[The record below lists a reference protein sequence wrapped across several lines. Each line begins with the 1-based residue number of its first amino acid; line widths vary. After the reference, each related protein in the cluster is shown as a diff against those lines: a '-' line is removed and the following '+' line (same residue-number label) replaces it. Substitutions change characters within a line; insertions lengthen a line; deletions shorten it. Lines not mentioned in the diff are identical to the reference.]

1 MRVSANKRLLLVHA
15 HPDDETINNG
25 VTMAKYAESGAH
37 VTLVTCTRGE
47 EGEVLVPELLNLASN
62 KDDKLGEHRE
72 IELSVADDKT
82 NRLPRDERRAQLL
95 VAALEVFT
103 VAGYHSAAMDEIA
116 DRANVSKPVLYQHFP
131 SKLDLYLAVLDLHI
145 DSLVFAIQKAIASNR
160 ENSARV
166 AATVEAYFGFID
178 SEGEAFRL
186 LFESDMNVE
195 PQVRERL
202 NRMTYDCAAAV
213 SAVISI
219 DTGLGKE
226 ESMMLAVGIIGTV
239 QTTARHWLDRDGKID
254 RQRATELVMN
264 LIWRGISGFPKSQ
277 S

>member
-1 MRVSANKRLLLVHA
+1 MISEDKSA
-15 HPDDETINNG
+15 
-25 VTMAKYAESGAH
+25 
-37 VTLVTCTRGE
+37 
-47 EGEVLVPELLNLASN
+47 
-62 KDDKLGEHRE
+62 
-72 IELSVADDKT
+72 
-82 NRLPRDERRAQLL
+82 RLPRDERRAQLL

-103 VAGYHSAAMDEIA
+103 AAGYHSAAMDEIA

-160 ENSARV
+160 ENSSRV

-178 SEGEAFRL
+178 NEGEAFRL
-186 LFESDMNVE
+186 LFESDMNLE

>member
-1 MRVSANKRLLLVHA
+1 VS
-15 HPDDETINNG
+15 DE
-25 VTMAKYAESGAH
+25 
-37 VTLVTCTRGE
+37 
-47 EGEVLVPELLNLASN
+47 
-62 KDDKLGEHRE
+62 
-72 IELSVADDKT
+72 KT

-95 VAALEVFT
+95 TAALEVFT

-116 DRANVSKPVLYQHFP
+116 DRAKVSKPVLYQHFP

-145 DSLVFAIQKAIASNR
+145 DSLVFAIQKAIAANR

-186 LFESDMNVE
+186 LFESDMSVE

-239 QTTARHWLDRDGKID
+239 QTSARHWLDRDGKID
-254 RQRATELVMN
+254 RRRATELVMN

>member
-1 MRVSANKRLLLVHA
+1 MV
-15 HPDDETINNG
+15 
-25 VTMAKYAESGAH
+25 
-37 VTLVTCTRGE
+37 
-47 EGEVLVPELLNLASN
+47 
-62 KDDKLGEHRE
+62 DDK
-72 IELSVADDKT
+72 ST
-82 NRLPRDERRAQLL
+82 RLPRDERRAQLL

-160 ENSARV
+160 ENSSRV

-178 SEGEAFRL
+178 TEGEAFRL
-186 LFESDMNVE
+186 LFESDMNLE

-254 RQRATELVMN
+254 RKRATELVMN
-264 LIWRGISGFPKSQ
+264 LIWRGISGFPKSKP
-277 S
+277 

>member
-1 MRVSANKRLLLVHA
+1 MV
-15 HPDDETINNG
+15 
-25 VTMAKYAESGAH
+25 
-37 VTLVTCTRGE
+37 
-47 EGEVLVPELLNLASN
+47 
-62 KDDKLGEHRE
+62 DDK
-72 IELSVADDKT
+72 SA
-82 NRLPRDERRAQLL
+82 RLPRDERRAQLL
-95 VAALEVFT
+95 VSALEVFT
-103 VAGYHSAAMDEIA
+103 AAGYHSAAMDEIA

-131 SKLDLYLAVLDLHI
+131 SKLELYLAVLDLHI

-160 ENSARV
+160 ENSSRV

-186 LFESDMNVE
+186 LFESDMNLE

-254 RQRATELVMN
+254 RRRATELVMN

>member
-1 MRVSANKRLLLVHA
+1 MS
-15 HPDDETINNG
+15 
-25 VTMAKYAESGAH
+25 
-37 VTLVTCTRGE
+37 
-47 EGEVLVPELLNLASN
+47 
-62 KDDKLGEHRE
+62 DDK
-72 IELSVADDKT
+72 SA
-82 NRLPRDERRAQLL
+82 RLPRDERRAQLL
-95 VAALEVFT
+95 IAALEVFT

-131 SKLDLYLAVLDLHI
+131 SKLELYLAVLDMHI

-160 ENSARV
+160 ENSSRV
-166 AATVEAYFGFID
+166 AATVDAYFGFID

-186 LFESDMNVE
+186 LFESDMSLE

-239 QTTARHWLDRDGKID
+239 QTSARHWLDRDGKID
-254 RQRATELVMN
+254 RKRATELVMN

>member
-1 MRVSANKRLLLVHA
+1 MA
-15 HPDDETINNG
+15 DE
-25 VTMAKYAESGAH
+25 KS
-37 VTLVTCTRGE
+37 
-47 EGEVLVPELLNLASN
+47 
-62 KDDKLGEHRE
+62 
-72 IELSVADDKT
+72 

-95 VAALEVFT
+95 IAALEVFT

-116 DRANVSKPVLYQHFP
+116 DKAQVSKPVLYQHFP

-160 ENSARV
+160 ENSSRV
-166 AATVEAYFGFID
+166 AATVDAYFGFID

-186 LFESDMNVE
+186 LFESDMNLE

-254 RQRATELVMN
+254 RTRATELVMN
-264 LIWRGISGFPKSQ
+264 LIWRGISGFTKSK

>member
-1 MRVSANKRLLLVHA
+1 MA
-15 HPDDETINNG
+15 DE
-25 VTMAKYAESGAH
+25 
-37 VTLVTCTRGE
+37 
-47 EGEVLVPELLNLASN
+47 
-62 KDDKLGEHRE
+62 
-72 IELSVADDKT
+72 KT
-82 NRLPRDERRAQLL
+82 NRFPRDERRAQLL

-103 VAGYHSAAMDEIA
+103 AAGYHSAAMDEIA
-116 DRANVSKPVLYQHFP
+116 DRAKVSKPVLYQHFP

-145 DSLVFAIQKAIASNR
+145 DSLVFAIQKAIAANR

-239 QTTARHWLDRDGKID
+239 QTSARHWLDRDGKID
-254 RQRATELVMN
+254 RRRATELVMN

>member
-1 MRVSANKRLLLVHA
+1 MV
-15 HPDDETINNG
+15 
-25 VTMAKYAESGAH
+25 
-37 VTLVTCTRGE
+37 
-47 EGEVLVPELLNLASN
+47 
-62 KDDKLGEHRE
+62 DDK
-72 IELSVADDKT
+72 SA
-82 NRLPRDERRAQLL
+82 RLPRDERRAQLL

-103 VAGYHSAAMDEIA
+103 AAGYHSAAMDEIA

-160 ENSARV
+160 ENSSRV

-186 LFESDMNVE
+186 LFESDMNLE

-239 QTTARHWLDRDGKID
+239 QISARHWLDRDGKID

-264 LIWRGISGFPKSQ
+264 LMWRGISGFPKSQ

>member
-1 MRVSANKRLLLVHA
+1 MTDAKSA
-15 HPDDETINNG
+15 
-25 VTMAKYAESGAH
+25 
-37 VTLVTCTRGE
+37 
-47 EGEVLVPELLNLASN
+47 
-62 KDDKLGEHRE
+62 
-72 IELSVADDKT
+72 
-82 NRLPRDERRAQLL
+82 RLPRDERRAQLL
-95 VAALEVFT
+95 TAALEVFT

-131 SKLDLYLAVLDLHI
+131 SKLELYLAVLDMHI

-160 ENSARV
+160 ENSSRV
-166 AATVEAYFGFID
+166 AATVDAYFGFID

-186 LFESDMNVE
+186 LFESDMSLE

-239 QTTARHWLDRDGKID
+239 QTSARHWLDRDGKID

>member
-1 MRVSANKRLLLVHA
+1 MS
-15 HPDDETINNG
+15 DE
-25 VTMAKYAESGAH
+25 
-37 VTLVTCTRGE
+37 
-47 EGEVLVPELLNLASN
+47 
-62 KDDKLGEHRE
+62 
-72 IELSVADDKT
+72 KT

-116 DRANVSKPVLYQHFP
+116 DRAKVSKPVLYQHFP
-131 SKLDLYLAVLDLHI
+131 SKLELYLAVLDLHI
-145 DSLVFAIQKAIASNR
+145 DSLVFAIQKAIAANR

-186 LFESDMNVE
+186 LFESDMSVE

-219 DTGLGKE
+219 DAGLGKE

-239 QTTARHWLDRDGKID
+239 QTSARHWLDRDGKID
-254 RQRATELVMN
+254 RRRATELVMN

>member
-1 MRVSANKRLLLVHA
+1 MA
-15 HPDDETINNG
+15 DE
-25 VTMAKYAESGAH
+25 
-37 VTLVTCTRGE
+37 
-47 EGEVLVPELLNLASN
+47 
-62 KDDKLGEHRE
+62 
-72 IELSVADDKT
+72 KT

-103 VAGYHSAAMDEIA
+103 AAGYHSAAMDEIA
-116 DRANVSKPVLYQHFP
+116 DRAKVSKPVLYQHFP

-145 DSLVFAIQKAIASNR
+145 DSLVFAIQKAIAANR

-239 QTTARHWLDRDGKID
+239 QTSARHWLDRDGKID

>member
-1 MRVSANKRLLLVHA
+1 MV
-15 HPDDETINNG
+15 
-25 VTMAKYAESGAH
+25 
-37 VTLVTCTRGE
+37 
-47 EGEVLVPELLNLASN
+47 
-62 KDDKLGEHRE
+62 DDK
-72 IELSVADDKT
+72 SA
-82 NRLPRDERRAQLL
+82 RLPRDERRAQLL

-103 VAGYHSAAMDEIA
+103 AAGYHSAAMDEIA
-116 DRANVSKPVLYQHFP
+116 DRANVSKPVLYQNFP
-131 SKLDLYLAVLDLHI
+131 SKLELYLAVLDLHI

-160 ENSARV
+160 ENSSRV

-186 LFESDMNVE
+186 LFESDMNLE

-254 RQRATELVMN
+254 RRRATELVMN

>member
-1 MRVSANKRLLLVHA
+1 MA
-15 HPDDETINNG
+15 DEKST
-25 VTMAKYAESGAH
+25 
-37 VTLVTCTRGE
+37 
-47 EGEVLVPELLNLASN
+47 
-62 KDDKLGEHRE
+62 
-72 IELSVADDKT
+72 
-82 NRLPRDERRAQLL
+82 RLPRDERRAQLL
-95 VAALEVFT
+95 IAALEVFT

-116 DRANVSKPVLYQHFP
+116 DKAQVSKPVLYQHFP

-160 ENSARV
+160 ENSSRV
-166 AATVEAYFGFID
+166 AATVDAYFGFID

-186 LFESDMNVE
+186 LFESDMNLE

-254 RQRATELVMN
+254 RTRATELVMN
-264 LIWRGISGFPKSQ
+264 LIWRGISGFPKSK